1 MANFAINQLR
11 TKTSW
16 ACMAMHA
23 RTHTYR
29 NIYTLDITSII
40 FLVVVLL
47 FCVREAPLLYIVFLY
62 VRNVMK
68 TTHVLHLC

>member
-1 MANFAINQLR
+1 M
-11 TKTSW
+11 S
-16 ACMAMHA
+16 MHA

-68 TTHVLHLC
+68 TTHVFTFMLNFKVGCKMMVVNVY